1 MTDQGRFAP
10 RVWLALACLTDC
22 PEVVPSWLGAG
33 EREYL
38 NGLTHPKRR
47 AFFLLGRT
55 MLWQALQT
63 LSVAPGELELV
74 RGAHGRPEL
83 PLAGI
88 SFNLSGSKETV
99 ALAVGMGCTVGLD
112 VEDVSRSVDD
122 ALIVRRAMADHDR
135 RYIHG
140 LATHEQRAA
149 FFEIWTLKEAYTKA
163 RGMGLKLGFG
173 RFAFDLDVPGHI
185 AWSMPPA
192 DDQDIWQI
200 QTFADGHA
208 LQLAL
213 CVACAGEAVPV
224 DVPHGLIGT
233 RHGMLMVPPG
243 AAVE

>member
-1 MTDQGRFAP
+1 MTNQGRFAP

-22 PEVVPSWLGAG
+22 PEVVPTWLGAA
-33 EREYL
+33 ELEYL
-38 NGLTHPKRR
+38 KRLTHPKRR

-55 MLWQALQT
+55 MLWQALQDMGM
-63 LSVAPGELELV
+63 APAELELV

-83 PLAGI
+83 PMVDI
-88 SFNLSGSKETV
+88 SFNLSGSQDTV

-112 VEDVSRSVDD
+112 VEDVNRPVDD

-200 QTFADGHA
+200 QTFTDGST

-213 CVACAGEAVPV
+213 CVACGKEAVPV
-224 DVPHGLIGT
+224 LMPHGLIGT
-233 RHGMLMVPPG
+233 RHGVLMPSPR
-243 AAVE
+243 AAAE

>member
-10 RVWLALACLTDC
+10 RVWLALACLANC
-22 PEVVPSWLGAG
+22 SEVLPSWLGAG

-38 NGLTHPKRR
+38 KGLTHPKRR
-47 AFFLLGRT
+47 AFFLLGRA
-55 MLWQALQT
+55 MLWQALQD
-63 LSVAPGELELV
+63 LGMAPGELELV

-83 PLAGI
+83 PMADI
-88 SFNLSGSKETV
+88 SFNLSGSQETV

-112 VEDVSRSVDD
+112 VEDVSRAVDD

-135 RYIHG
+135 RYIQG

-173 RFAFDLDVPGHI
+173 RFAFDLHVPGRI
-185 AWSMPPA
+185 AWGVPAA
-192 DDQDIWQI
+192 DDQDTWQV
-200 QTFADGHA
+200 QTFTAGRT

-213 CVACAGEAVPV
+213 CVACVGETVPV
-224 DVPHGLIGT
+224 IVPHGLIGT
-233 RHGMLMVPPG
+233 RHGVLMAPLG
-243 AAVE
+243 AAAE